1 MPATLEILDC
11 SQRRALAA
19 DQFDVIDVPIQFPAT
34 SHASLRLGL
43 SNCRE
48 SQSSFCNNERAI
60 HDDVIL
66 NLKVHRV
73 AHMCIG

>member
-1 MPATLEILDC
+1 
-11 SQRRALAA
+11 
-19 DQFDVIDVPIQFPAT
+19 
-34 SHASLRLGL
+34 LGL